1 MSSAPFTMR
10 QGLTLENDDFKDAYI
25 GGLLVIDCVE
35 ITFTQNDS
43 KTPKIYVAKGCIK
56 ASPDLGVEARLI
68 CSRDLGEPYDP
79 MAAFTSGDNF
89 TPGVLLPDSHYYQLS
104 ARDLAGNVWTH
115 PSVDL
120 KVEDSPEVVVLS
132 FYCDRIQTESSFSGA
147 RPYAFFV
154 FQDDLAFPENM
165 HKTTSVESGGQ
176 FESRA
181 TRIEGSKGMLAG
193 MSVSYDKRKYEPGER
208 YSEFVAVAPEEHSL
222 PMDFQDRI
230 LEAIRFC
237 TASMSS
243 PVMSETAF
251 DGKRTLELSKSRPL
265 NNSGMVHAPI
275 STSRPDSA
283 QDFYKLLE
291 CYFLYACANAK
302 GKEFA
307 PISSK
312 LGGIFTLKGVWLDTI
327 ALLLGVAVE
336 GVLKE
341 EMFKDIVKMEST
353 LLGDIQKMLE
363 HLKSAPV
370 GESFVARLAGA
381 IKGMSSTSASD
392 RLHALIQ
399 AGALEEEDRK
409 AWKRI
414 RNKTAHGS
422 FEIDSGKLQQVLDD
436 IFRLTTLIYKLV
448 FMLIGYSGSYS
459 NRAPRG
465 WRDDKFDSV
474 ACWTALGSEGRS
486 AS

>member
-1 MSSAPFTMR
+1 MGTAPFTMR
-10 QGLTLENDDFKDAYI
+10 QGLTLDKDDFKDAYVS
-25 GGLLVIDCVE
+25 GKLVIDCVE

-43 KTPKIYVAKGCIK
+43 NTPRIYVAKGCIK
-56 ASPDLGVEARLI
+56 ASPDQGLEARLI
-68 CSRDLGEPYDP
+68 CPRDPADPYDP
-79 MAAFTSGDNF
+79 MAEFMKGDNF

-104 ARDLAGNVWTH
+104 ARDVAGNVWTH

-132 FYCDRIQTESSFSGA
+132 FNCDRIQTESRFDGA
-147 RPYAFFV
+147 RSYAFFV
-154 FQDDLAFPENM
+154 LQDDLAFPENL
-165 HKTTSVESGGQ
+165 HKITSVESGGQ
-176 FESRA
+176 IESRA
-181 TRIEGSKGMLAG
+181 ARIEGSKGVMAG
-193 MSVSYDKRKYEPGER
+193 MSISYDNRKREPGER
-208 YSEFVAVAPEEHSL
+208 YSEFVAVAPEGHEL
-222 PMDFQDRI
+222 PIDFQNRI
-230 LEAIRFC
+230 LEAIRFF
-237 TASMSS
+237 TASMAS
-243 PVMSETAF
+243 PVMSETAAR
-251 DGKRTLELSKSRPL
+251 GKRIIELAQSRPL

-283 QDFYKLLE
+283 RDFYKLFE

-341 EMFKDIVKMEST
+341 DMFKDIVKLENT

-370 GESFVARLAGA
+370 GESFVARVAGA
-381 IKGMSSTSASD
+381 IDGMSSTSASD

-422 FEIDSGKLQQVLDD
+422 FEIDTGKMQQVLDD
-436 IFRLTTLIYKLV
+436 VFRLTTLIYKLV
-448 FMLIGYSGSYS
+448 FLLIGYSGSYS

-465 WRDDKFDSV
+465 WRDDQFDSV
-474 ACWTALGSEGRS
+474 AYWA
-486 AS
+486 AI